1 MSSREMPV
9 TLPPALTPFVLLG
22 SRVWGQQ
29 NVAAFMVCSVR
40 PGSQASG
47 LPALTLGSLAPG
59 APLAPPEAPVT
70 LGRGPPEGCD
80 LPVAR
85 ATRPRRSGRWPPLGF
100 GTILATQEPLLDAGL
115 R

>member
-40 PGSQASG
+40 PGSQACG

-59 APLAPPEAPVT
+59 APLAPPRRLSPWGEAHLRAVT
-70 LGRGPPEGCD
+70 CQWPGPRDPAEVGAGPHWALGQF
-80 LPVAR
+80 
-85 ATRPRRSGRWPPLGF
+85 WPLKSHS
-100 GTILATQEPLLDAGL
+100 
-115 R
+115 